1 MATRTVDKAVEECK
15 NCLINNTS
23 FVLQGGAGSGKTESL
38 KVLLNYL
45 NSSKPN
51 SKVMCITH
59 TNVAVDEILSRTN
72 SIYPASTIH
81 SFLNNLIK
89 DYKKNIHSVIAEIFY
104 VPLMIRGIKDENT
117 TDKDYKKQEHENY
130 KDIYSKYAKKLYAI
144 KNQTIDKAVGK
155 REYDSNPEKYNNE
168 LNQCINELNKN
179 ISVIVSKKD
188 CSKICYNDT
197 SFNSLTDLTY
207 GHDGLLEV
215 FHLLIN
221 NYPILEKIIA
231 DKFDYIFIDEYQ
243 DTNSDII
250 CDFIRITQ
258 NTSLCLALFGD
269 SMQAIYKEGVGDVEE
284 YVGKDLKLITKPDNY
299 RCSYEVID
307 TINTLRLDDIQQKV
321 ALKKEKNGQLESTSS
336 RHGSVKVYYS
346 VLEHKPNSRSS
357 AEEKAIL
364 LSQTDK
370 LIKSAKQFIPS
381 AKVLMLTNKSIAEKN
396 KFLNLYNIFSNRYS
410 EVKDQIEKY
419 LLTIQVL
426 EVCDICNA
434 FLNKNYNYIIKSIQ
448 KGGFVIHSI
457 KDKESLYKTIKSL
470 TEDKNISAWKA
481 VEFAREKKIIK
492 ESEACKERETYEKQF
507 LNEIHKDS
515 FYLKFKKLY
524 PEHHTF
530 AQMKKIPD
538 KIIID
543 SQEEFDELEY
553 KFKKEQFI
561 NGIFSDEFKFE
572 EAMNFSKYLA
582 EKTEYIT
589 MHKTKGSSIENV
601 IVVMEEFFWNQ
612 YDFSSIYFSYP
623 NPNIERNKNSQK
635 LFYVAC
641 SRAQKNL
648 VCVRVLEEKE
658 VDDFLSKFPFA
669 KFVE

>member
-1 MATRTVDKAVEECK
+1 
-15 NCLINNTS
+15 
-23 FVLQGGAGSGKTESL
+23 
-38 KVLLNYL
+38 
-45 NSSKPN
+45 
-51 SKVMCITH
+51 
-59 TNVAVDEILSRTN
+59 
-72 SIYPASTIH
+72 
-81 SFLNNLIK
+81 
-89 DYKKNIHSVIAEIFY
+89 
-104 VPLMIRGIKDENT
+104 
-117 TDKDYKKQEHENY
+117 
-130 KDIYSKYAKKLYAI
+130 
-144 KNQTIDKAVGK
+144 
-155 REYDSNPEKYNNE
+155 
-168 LNQCINELNKN
+168 
-179 ISVIVSKKD
+179 
-188 CSKICYNDT
+188 
-197 SFNSLTDLTY
+197 
-207 GHDGLLEV
+207 
-215 FHLLIN
+215 
-221 NYPILEKIIA
+221 
-231 DKFDYIFIDEYQ
+231 
-243 DTNSDII
+243 
-250 CDFIRITQ
+250 
-258 NTSLCLALFGD
+258 
-269 SMQAIYKEGVGDVEE
+269 
-284 YVGKDLKLITKPDNY
+284 
-299 RCSYEVID
+299 
-307 TINTLRLDDIQQKV
+307 
-321 ALKKEKNGQLESTSS
+321 
-336 RHGSVKVYYS
+336 
-346 VLEHKPNSRSS
+346 
-357 AEEKAIL
+357 
-364 LSQTDK
+364 
-370 LIKSAKQFIPS
+370 
-381 AKVLMLTNKSIAEKN
+381 MLTNKSIAEKN

-543 SQEEFDELEY
+543 SQEEFDDLEY
-553 KFKKEQFI
+553 KYKIEQFI
-561 NGIFSDEFKFE
+561 NSIFSEEFKFK

-612 YDFSSIYFSYP
+612 YDFSSIYSSSP
-623 NPNIERNKNSQK
+623 NPNAERNKNSQK

-669 KFVE
+669 EFVE